1 MENEKLETASLDRPM
16 APQVATAANSTTL
29 AQLARKQRM
38 QKFAIAMLV
47 TLATVAAAFVNFAP
61 WNMLVAAVL
70 FIVAVVVAYFTNALT
85 PEELDKLIERA
96 MNASD
101 SFKVTAP
108 KSKEGDK

>member
-1 MENEKLETASLDRPM
+1 MPDNLETAPLDRPM

-61 WNMLVAAVL
+61 WNMLIAAVL

-85 PEELDKLIERA
+85 PEELDKLVARA
-96 MNASD
+96 LDSSNA
-101 SFKVTAP
+101 FKAAAP
-108 KSKEGDK
+108 KKEGDL